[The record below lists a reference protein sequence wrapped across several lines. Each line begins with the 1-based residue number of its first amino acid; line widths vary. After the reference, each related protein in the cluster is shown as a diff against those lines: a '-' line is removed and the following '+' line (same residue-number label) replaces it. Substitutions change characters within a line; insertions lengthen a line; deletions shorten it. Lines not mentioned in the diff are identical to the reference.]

1 MSHRLNTK
9 TAVIALISGV
19 LITGSYA
26 FGPAPATA
34 MEDHGDPTNLKV
46 LPKDIS
52 HEDLMHV
59 MNSFEV
65 ALGYNCGDCHT
76 HSATDPDEMD
86 WAADTKKKTTTQHMM
101 RMVQAIDSTY
111 FGVKGDFATN
121 YLASGFKVTCISCH
135 NGHESPVNTVT
146 IPIPDPRWDKKD

>member
-1 MSHRLNTK
+1 MSHHLNKK
-9 TAVIALISGV
+9 TAVIALIGGV
-19 LITGSYA
+19 LLASSYA
-26 FGPAPATA
+26 FSPAPV
-34 MEDHGDPTNLKV
+34 EHEDPTNLQV

-52 HEDLMHV
+52 HEELMQV

-76 HSATDPDEMD
+76 HSATDPNKMD
-86 WAADTKKKTTTQHMM
+86 FAADTKRKKSALYMM

-111 FGVKGDFATN
+111 FGVKGDFKTN
-121 YLASGFKVTCISCH
+121 YLSSAYKVSCVSCH

-146 IPIPDPRWDKKD
+146 IPIPDPKWDKKD